1 MGNPTC
7 LQVIVSPAKRMAQAD
22 DAFEA
27 LRAPRVARAASSL
40 VDRLQ
45 SIAFERCGSAPKRS
59 RAPPSPTCAPS
70 TLGAWANAGF
80 SAHPPRSRT
89 WASNTKAWHRRS

>member
-22 DAFEA
+22 DVFEA
-27 LRAPRVARAASSL
+27 LRAPRFAYAAGSL

-45 SIAFERCGSAPKRS
+45 SMAFE
-59 RAPPSPTCAPS
+59 
-70 TLGAWANAGF
+70 
-80 SAHPPRSRT
+80 
-89 WASNTKAWHRRS
+89 